1 MCRENAKNLH
11 RAAVEVG
18 GRENCFGGCE
28 IGVGGC
34 KKHGSHAPN
43 SSADSGYLPT
53 ASSKSSST
61 SRYTSELILA
71 DSELPTSP
79 LNHNSNTLS

>member
-1 MCRENAKNLH
+1 MQKTYIELLLRSAGK
-11 RAAVEVG
+11 RTASA
-18 GRENCFGGCE
+18 GREIN
-28 IGVGGC
+28 VGGC

-61 SRYTSELILA
+61 SQYTSELTLA
-71 DSELPTSP
+71 DSKLPTSP
-79 LNHNSNTLS
+79 LNHKSNILS